1 MAFKQLPLNP
11 DNFTMKLIEDLG
23 RLPSPSNPKR
33 FYRFAIF
40 ECTKCKQHFKARATG
55 DKAKTQTCCINC
67 AGSHNKSYDSLYAIW
82 NGIRQRCYNPKRKDY
97 HKYGG
102 KGVTMSPEWK
112 DDVTAFISWCEVN
125 GWKPGLVIDKDIK
138 SKEDEYN
145 KIGEGLILNLSSYDK
160 NSLNRKLGEF
170 RYVNLQTGN
179 IVLDSILTLNFY
191 PKKTSKHSLFKTFLP
206 SFLVCVLT
214 TMKSL
219 LFLLFPFCWNLQT
232 HPFIFGLSKI
242 SLNRFYK
249 TFNFTVA
256 NS

>member
-67 AGSHNKSYDSLYAIW
+67 VSSHNKSYDTLYAIW
-82 NGIRQRCYNPKRKDY
+82 NGIRQRCYNSKRKDY

-112 DDVTAFISWCEVN
+112 DDVTAFISWCEEN

-138 SKEDEYN
+138 SKE
-145 KIGEGLILNLSSYDK
+145 
-160 NSLNRKLGEF
+160 LGITPPIYSPETISF
-170 RYVNLQTGN
+170 ITTKQNAVEANGKKVAQFDLQDNFIADFETCVEAALALGKPYTAKAN
-179 IVLDSILTLNFY
+179 IASCCRGINHTAFG
-191 PKKTSKHSLFKTFLP
+191 FKW
-206 SFLVCVLT
+206 
-214 TMKSL
+214 K
-219 LFLLFPFCWNLQT
+219 
-232 HPFIFGLSKI
+232 FI
-242 SLNRFYK
+242 
-249 TFNFTVA
+249 
-256 NS
+256 